1 MSLPAA
7 PAIGAMSGALTL
19 TNPLD
24 ILLASVNSNPYFI
37 GLMMLLLNLGGRFLS
52 LEVSKEQEK
61 FLSHPFIRR
70 FFLFVVLF
78 VATRNIIIATG
89 LTILV
94 IICLG
99 YLFNEN
105 SELCLWKSC
114 IPDKSDK
121 PAQVQDNFVGLTP
134 ELATGVWVGAEDRSV
149 RFRSMQWGQ
158 GARLALPIYGYYMQK
173 VYKDPKIALSTTD
186 FKEPRSYD
194 PKAFSCSG
202 GDILPTPAQEEVI
215 PEEIDFQ

>member
-121 PAQVQDNFVGLTP
+121 PAQVQENFVGLTP
-134 ELATGVWVGAEDRSV
+134 EEAMIYKRLQDKKNSAAKPPSDTHTQEPPKESLASV
-149 RFRSMQWGQ
+149 LYNS
-158 GARLALPIYGYYMQK
+158 ALTQ
-173 VYKDPKIALSTTD
+173 LNTSH
-186 FKEPRSYD
+186 
-194 PKAFSCSG
+194 
-202 GDILPTPAQEEVI
+202 
-215 PEEIDFQ
+215 